1 MALHFTRRETILVGK
16 RCWHSLETGTTPC
29 SASKSKDEAER
40 GRGQQNRGL
49 GTAPKTSGTSIR
61 HPESS
66 SSLGCNPAGAQSLLE
81 GHLAHLGTWLLCC
94 HGLKSPPIQGFGAGH
109 SPREAN
115 CLCRARRDCSLVRS
129 SFTVSSMWLALS
141 ELSAVTVCWGARGR
155 HTRAAPW
162 LGLVPARAPGSQGD
176 RMGCN
181 HPQILPGAPP
191 VRFGIL

>member
-1 MALHFTRRETILVGK
+1 M
-16 RCWHSLETGTTPC
+16 
-29 SASKSKDEAER
+29 
-40 GRGQQNRGL
+40 
-49 GTAPKTSGTSIR
+49 APKTSGTSIR
-61 HPESS
+61 RPESS
-66 SSLGCNPAGAQSLLE
+66 SSLGCDPAGAQSLLE

-162 LGLVPARAPGSQGD
+162 LGLVPAGAPGSQGG
-176 RMGCN
+176 RTGCN
-181 HPQILPGAPP
+181 RPQIVPRGPP
-191 VRFGIL
+191 ARFGILLNRGGKGRDVPEAAPWGSAGRPASAPTRRGAPAPSRSRSR